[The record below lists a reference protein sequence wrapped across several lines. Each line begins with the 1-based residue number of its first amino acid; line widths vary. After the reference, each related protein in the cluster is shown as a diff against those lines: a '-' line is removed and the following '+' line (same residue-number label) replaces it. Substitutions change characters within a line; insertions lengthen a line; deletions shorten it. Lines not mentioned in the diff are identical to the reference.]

1 MIKEK
6 SCGGVI
12 LKKVDD
18 KYLVLLIKHNVG
30 HWSFPKGHV
39 ENNETEEETA
49 KREIMEETGLLVSFV
64 PGFRKV
70 VTYSPKDGV
79 LKDVVFFLALSNSDV
94 VSLQEEEVSDYNWCS
109 FSEAYDII
117 TYDSDKEVLNEVI
130 CFLNDIL

>member
-49 KREIMEETGLLVSFV
+49 KREIMEETGLLVSLV

-109 FSEAYDII
+109 FSEAYDLI

>member
-109 FSEAYDII
+109 FSEAYDLI